1 MGQITQLF
9 NQNGEPSSVAVLVS
23 NAFSNVYSVG
33 TTTPAAAGL
42 PSTVSVDGF
51 YGNDISFEGK
61 IEPDAELVFEGLDV
75 QRLYTFSFF
84 ASRMQAMDSR
94 QTAYRL
100 IGATEINL
108 YLEVSNN
115 EGEWVTANLRPSPD
129 GTIKVRVQKGP
140 ANNNFN
146 GFYYLGAMR
155 ISYQR
160 DANDNTQIVELKQP
174 NGGEYWQSGKTLPI
188 RWTSVNVDS
197 VTLSYSLNEGN
208 DWQTI
213 AKVAAGPG
221 SYLWKMVCQS

>member
-1 MGQITQLF
+1 MP
-9 NQNGEPSSVAVLVS
+9 N
-23 NAFSNVYSVG
+23 
-33 TTTPAAAGL
+33 
-42 PSTVSVDGF
+42 
-51 YGNDISFEGK
+51 SF
-61 IEPDAELVFEGLDV
+61 FEGLDV

-146 GFYYLGAMR
+146 GFITWVPCASAIKEMPMITPR
-155 ISYQR
+155 
-160 DANDNTQIVELKQP
+160 
-174 NGGEYWQSGKTLPI
+174 
-188 RWTSVNVDS
+188 
-197 VTLSYSLNEGN
+197 
-208 DWQTI
+208 
-213 AKVAAGPG
+213 
-221 SYLWKMVCQS
+221 